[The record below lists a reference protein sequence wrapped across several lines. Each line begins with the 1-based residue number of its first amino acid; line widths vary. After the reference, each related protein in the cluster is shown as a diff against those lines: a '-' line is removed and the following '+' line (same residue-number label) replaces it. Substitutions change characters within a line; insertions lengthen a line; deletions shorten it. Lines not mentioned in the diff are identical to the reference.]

1 MKKTAIAAATTF
13 AALSTMLIAPAAH
26 AEPYPRS
33 INTQCVANVADN
45 TISPSANARVRFT
58 WTADGNVSPRGS
70 VKFVVK
76 RANNGVV
83 VKRGSFFVPRSTET
97 KTFKLAFE
105 NEGKFLVKFRTNTG
119 PSSVFQNCQV
129 STENIKVRDRF

>member
-13 AALSTMLIAPAAH
+13 AAFSTMLIAPAAQ
-26 AEPYPRS
+26 AAPYPRS
-33 INTQCVANVADN
+33 INTQCVVNVEDN

-70 VKFVVK
+70 VKFIVK

-83 VKRGSFFVPRSTET
+83 VKRGSFYMSKNIRT
-97 KTFKLAFE
+97 KSFKLAFE
-105 NEGKFLVKFRTNTG
+105 DQGKYTVKFRTNTG
-119 PSSVFQNCQV
+119 PSSVFQNCET
-129 STENIKVRDRF
+129 STDTIKVRTSF

>member
-13 AALSTMLIAPAAH
+13 AALSTMLIAPSAH

-33 INTQCVANVADN
+33 IDTQCVVNVEDG

-83 VKRGSFFVPRSTET
+83 VKRGSFFMGRSTES
-97 KTFKLAFE
+97 KAFKLAFE
-105 NEGKFLVKFRTNTG
+105 DEGKFIVKFRTNTG
-119 PSSVFQNCQV
+119 PSSVFQNCEA
-129 STENIKVRDRF
+129 TTDTIKVRDRF